1 MANAGHYSDWTRQR
15 VAGLCHDFKDGVT
28 TRIERAV
35 EVELET
41 ARNTVNPA
49 ASSTTGDFYSLE
61 GRFEMSSLGSALNT
75 LESARNIGVVEPT
88 WTKLTCTLDSGA
100 CVSVL
105 PKKLI
110 PEGYSIERDDLNRSY
125 TAAAGQEVVDEGLV
139 RLDCQNEDSRD
150 CSMKFRVT
158 EPDVRRPLVA
168 AGDVCT
174 AGGPVGRRN
183 RVVLDLDSGSYIEN
197 KVTGIK
203 TAIRLRNGIFEYD
216 VWTRPRVPVL
226 QSVAPQPGS
235 SVFRRQ
241 AWAVRPWGSSSR

>member
-1 MANAGHYSDWTRQR
+1 M
-15 VAGLCHDFKDGVT
+15 
-28 TRIERAV
+28 
-35 EVELET
+35 
-41 ARNTVNPA
+41 
-49 ASSTTGDFYSLE
+49 
-61 GRFEMSSLGSALNT
+61 
-75 LESARNIGVVEPT
+75 
-88 WTKLTCTLDSGA
+88 
-100 CVSVL
+100 SVL

-150 CSMKFRVT
+150 CRMKFRVT

-168 AGDVCT
+168 AGDVCA
-174 AGGPVGRRN
+174 AGGPVGQRN

-203 TAIRLRNGIFEYD
+203 TALRLRNGIFEYD

-226 QSVAPQPGS
+226 QSVAPPPGS